1 MSVHDLGT
9 WLRQQRRARGWPVA
23 EMARRIREAAKDSGD
38 NTIPGNEAMC
48 RNVRR
53 WESGGGGVSERY
65 QLHYCEALG
74 LSPAQFGPGRPH
86 ETADALAPASAAAR
100 YPGDETVTRMEQLT
114 VRLSAAA
121 AECAEA
127 AAALARALAV
137 SCEPAALAREEEP
150 WGCPA
155 GRACGFLADG
165 IQL

>member
-1 MSVHDLGT
+1 MSVRDLGT
-9 WLRQQRRARGWPVA
+9 WLREQRRARGWPVA

-38 NTIPGNEAMC
+38 NTVPGNEAMC

-86 ETADALAPASAAAR
+86 ETADALAPACAAAR
-100 YPGDETVTRMEQLT
+100 YPGDETVTLMEQFT

-121 AECAEA
+121 TECAEA
-127 AAALARALAV
+127 AAALARALAA
-137 SCEPAALAREEEP
+137 SCEPAALAREEGP